1 MRFTKTWVLLFL
13 LSFFSFQS
21 VRAQTAGTGALTGAG
36 GGTGF
41 GSMGFG
47 NVLGPGQSN
56 WDMSLGKL
64 IKIRETQNL
73 QFRAEFYNTFNH
85 PQFAN
90 LDGSDV
96 QNGVGMGSITRTS
109 VNPRV
114 IQFALKYLF

>member
-1 MRFTKTWVLLFL
+1 
-13 LSFFSFQS
+13 
-21 VRAQTAGTGALTGAG
+21 
-36 GGTGF
+36 
-41 GSMGFG
+41 MGFG

-56 WDMSLGKL
+56 WDMSLAKL

-73 QFRAEFYNTFNH
+73 QFRTEFYNTFNH

-114 IQFALKYLF
+114 IQFALKFLF